1 LLLAERQYK
10 GNVIKGE
17 QREIKK
23 INNNNKG
30 HQIYKP
36 HGSPD
41 LNDDQMRKYLKNNPS
56 CSVLVS
62 GKAQLNNINKKH

>member
-1 LLLAERQYK
+1 MNPNRPH
-10 GNVIKGE
+10 V
-17 QREIKK
+17 
-23 INNNNKG
+23 
-30 HQIYKP
+30 YKP

-62 GKAQLNNINKKH
+62 GKAQLNSVNKKHYEKYAKNTIKTDSN